1 VIGTQPAGGNDARHV
16 GMEAEFLTPRVQH
29 AEKTDFRAEMSRIT
43 SDFEKGFRAGAR
55 QQAIDEL
62 LVL

>member
-1 VIGTQPAGGNDARHV
+1 MHV
-16 GMEAEFLTPRVQH
+16 GMKAEFLTPGVQH

-43 SDFEKGFRAGAR
+43 SDFEKGFRAGAQ

>member
-1 VIGTQPAGGNDARHV
+1 VQ
-16 GMEAEFLTPRVQH
+16 AEFLTPGVQH

-43 SDFEKGFRAGAR
+43 SDFAKGFRAGAQ